1 MISLCGR
8 DCCRC
13 VMHGEICAGCSLC
26 EAAICAKNCDTCYA
40 MCFNRPLTAAYI
52 NHIGG
57 PGIELQPNME
67 INIPVHIPVLP
78 DRFKKTPSYELL
90 PVIGVHGENAF
101 SRNGEKIRNLYEE
114 RGFCGA
120 LNVDERT
127 QGILEFYIKDRT
139 LEGFWDKRKSI
150 YPAIKKLKFTAVITP
165 NFSVYEDAPR
175 VDHIYNIKRSSI
187 VYNEMLNADIHA
199 IPDVS
204 WFDRK
209 DLDRWCE
216 EISRKGIKII
226 SFGFQTVGVGMKT
239 SNVWRTALLGFRYL
253 SKNIMPD
260 TEIIIAGLVSPFRI
274 VEVYRAAS
282 GRKLHILNQ
291 SAYLQSRRGML
302 SETRMQDKE
311 LSCDAIFSKN
321 ILYFSS
327 VYEEMDANFHRD
339 ANSNLFNTILKW
351 DKHRIQEFYYDYT
364 SQNDHLTEKYGIDKE
379 KVDLV
384 FSIINRQIR
393 KKKIKLQFKY

>member
-13 VMHGEICAGCSLC
+13 AMHGEICAGCSLC
-26 EAAICAKNCDTCYA
+26 EAAICTKNCGKCYA
-40 MCFNRPLTAAYI
+40 MCFNRPTTAAYI

-57 PGIELQPNME
+57 PEIELQPNKR

-78 DRFKKTPSYELL
+78 DRFKKMPSYELL
-90 PVIGVHGENAF
+90 PVVGIHGENAF
-101 SRNGEKIRNLYEE
+101 SRNGEKVRKIYEE
-114 RGFCGA
+114 RGFYGA

-127 QGILEFYIKDRT
+127 QGVLEFYIKDRT

-150 YPAIKKLKFTAVITP
+150 YPAIKNLNLTAVITP

-187 VYNEMLNADIHA
+187 VYNEMLNADIPV

-204 WFDRK
+204 WFDK
-209 DLDRWCE
+209 NDLDRWCE
-216 EISRKGIKII
+216 EINLKDIKII
-226 SFGFQTVGVGMKT
+226 SFGFQAVGVGMKT
-239 SNVWRTALLGFRYL
+239 SNVWRTALSGFRYL
-253 SKNIMPD
+253 CQNIMPD

-291 SAYLQSRRGML
+291 SAYVQSRRGML
-302 SETRMQDKE
+302 SETRMQE
-311 LSCDAIFSKN
+311 RYLSFDALFSKN
-321 ILYFSS
+321 ILYFNSI
-327 VYEEMDANFHRD
+327 YEEMDSNFQHD
-339 ANSNLFNTILKW
+339 ADSNLFNTILTW

-379 KVDLV
+379 KLDLA

-393 KKKIKLQFKY
+393 KKKIKLQF